1 MTTLNPGLEGITV
14 SRWVYQTLT
23 ADQALQDA
31 LGGPQEA
38 ARRVVEGAYAGG
50 GDLWITWTV
59 IPDWQDV
66 KGVGAVQ
73 IMSRVQ
79 FQMKVVGKGTS
90 YAPLLPVYQ
99 RAHELLESKVAQEP
113 SGGGLILTAHRVSG
127 VQYPER
133 ANGIEYR
140 HLGGL
145 YEAETQ

>member
-1 MTTLNPGLEGITV
+1 MTTLPGLEGITV
-14 SRWVYQTLT
+14 ARWVYGTLT
-23 ADQALQDA
+23 ADPTLQGL
-31 LGGPQEA
+31 LGGAQQA
-38 ARRVVEGAYAGG
+38 AQRVVEGTYAGAA
-50 GDLWITWTV
+50 DLWVAFTV
-59 IPDWQDV
+59 LPDFQDV
-66 KGVGAVQ
+66 KGVGMVQ

-90 YAPLLPVYQ
+90 YNPLIPVYQ

-113 SGGGLILTAHRVSG
+113 AQGGLILTAERVSG

-145 YEAETQ
+145 YEALTQ